1 MSSNKKVLKLRQEI
15 LKANTQLKQLQDSG
29 QLEYSDDAN
38 KKYNKILIQ
47 KAIDKK
53 KLNET
58 KHSFLHNFFKKFSH
72 KGERLICDY
81 FKS

>member
-15 LKANTQLKQLQDSG
+15 LKANTKLKQLQDSG
-29 QLEYSDDAN
+29 QLEYSDEAN
-38 KKYNKILIQ
+38 RKYNKILIQ

-53 KLNET
+53 NLDES

-72 KGERLICDY
+72 KSEKLICDY